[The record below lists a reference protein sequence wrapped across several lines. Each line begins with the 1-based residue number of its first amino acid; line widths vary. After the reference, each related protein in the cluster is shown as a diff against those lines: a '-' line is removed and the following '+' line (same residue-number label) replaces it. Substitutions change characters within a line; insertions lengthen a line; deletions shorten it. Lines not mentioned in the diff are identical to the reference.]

1 MVKKSNKKIL
11 ITGGAGYIGSHVNKL
26 LVEEGYETVV
36 LDNLSKGHKDFIK
49 WGVFEKADLANIAE
63 VEAIFSKYDI
73 GAVIH
78 FAAFIE
84 VGESVVDPQKY
95 YLNNLRNTLNLL
107 ELCNKYKVNKFIFSS
122 TAAVYGMPE
131 YTPIDESHPKFP
143 ISPYGRAKLM
153 VEEILKD
160 YSEAYQFNYVALRY
174 FNASGASE
182 ELDIGEW
189 HEPESH
195 LIPLVFDA
203 ASGKRQDIKI
213 FGTDYDTEDGT
224 CVRDYIHVLDL
235 AEAHVLALKYLL
247 KGGKSDCFNLGNGKG
262 YSVRQV
268 IDMVKKV
275 TGKEFSVTESDRRA
289 GDPSVLIAS
298 SKKINEKLSWKPKYG
313 LEEIVKSAWQWY
325 RKKEKLTQI

>member
-1 MVKKSNKKIL
+1 MINKKIL

-26 LVEEGYETVV
+26 LSENGYKTVV
-36 LDNLSKGHKDFIK
+36 LDNLSRGHDQFVK
-49 WGVFEKADLANIAE
+49 WGILEKIDLANIDEIE
-63 VEAIFSKYDI
+63 VIFKKHNI
-73 GAVIH
+73 CAVVH
-78 FAAFIE
+78 FAALIE
-84 VGESVVDPQKY
+84 VGESVTNPQNF

-107 ELCNKYKVNKFIFSS
+107 EVCNKFNVDKFIFSS
-122 TAAVYGMPE
+122 TAAVYGMPK
-131 YTPIDESHPKFP
+131 YIPIDEIHPKFP
-143 ISPYGRAKLM
+143 VSPYGRAKLM

-160 YSEAYQFNYVALRY
+160 YSDAYSFNYVALRY
-174 FNASGASE
+174 FNASGASS

-213 FGTDYDTEDGT
+213 FGTDYETEDGT

-235 AEAHVLALKYLL
+235 AKAHILALEYLL
-247 KGGKSDCFNLGNGKG
+247 SGGKSDCFNLGNGKG

-275 TGKEFSVTESDRRA
+275 TGKEFRVTEADRRA

-298 SKKINEKLSWKPKYG
+298 SKKIKEKLSWKPKYG

-325 RKKEKLTQI
+325 RKKEKLI

>member
-1 MVKKSNKKIL
+1 MDKKSKKKIL
-11 ITGGAGYIGSHVNKL
+11 ITGGAGYIGSHVNKML
-26 LVEEGYETVV
+26 SEEGYETVV
-36 LDNLSKGHKDFIK
+36 LDNLSKGHKEFIK
-49 WGVFEKADLANIAE
+49 WGVFEKADLANMAE
-63 VEAIFSKYDI
+63 VEAVFKKYDI

-84 VGESVVDPQKY
+84 VGESVKDPELFYK
-95 YLNNLRNTLNLL
+95 NNLKNTVNLL
-107 ELCNKYKVNKFIFSS
+107 EICRKFKVNKFIFSS

-131 YTPIDESHPKFP
+131 YTPIDESHPKSP

-160 YSEAYQFNYVALRY
+160 YSDAYSFEYVALRY
-174 FNASGASE
+174 FNASGASMD
-182 ELDIGEW
+182 LDIGEW

-203 ASGKRQDIKI
+203 VSGKRESIKI
-213 FGTDYDTEDGT
+213 FGTDYDTDDGT

-235 AEAHVLALKYLL
+235 AKAHVLALKYLE

-275 TGKEFSVTESDRRA
+275 TRKDFSVVEADRRP

-298 SKKINEKLSWKPKYG
+298 SKKIIKKLSWKPIYG
-313 LEEIVKSAWQWY
+313 LRQIVESAWKWY
-325 RKKEKLTQI
+325 RKKEKLT

>member
-1 MVKKSNKKIL
+1 MTNKTIL

-26 LVEEGYETVV
+26 LSENGYKTVV
-36 LDNLSKGHKDFIK
+36 LDNLSRGHDQFVK
-49 WGVFEKADLANIAE
+49 WGILEKIDLANIDE
-63 VEAIFSKYDI
+63 IEAMFKKHNI
-73 GAVIH
+73 GAVVH
-78 FAAFIE
+78 FAALIE
-84 VGESVVDPQKY
+84 VGESVINPQNF

-107 ELCNKYKVNKFIFSS
+107 EVCKKFNVDKFIFSS
-122 TAAVYGMPE
+122 TAAVYGMPK
-131 YTPIDESHPKFP
+131 YIPIDEIHPKFP
-143 ISPYGRAKLM
+143 VSPYGRAKLM

-174 FNASGASE
+174 FNASGASQE
-182 ELDIGEW
+182 GDIGEW

-235 AEAHVLALKYLL
+235 AEAHILALKYLL
-247 KGGKSDCFNLGNGKG
+247 NGGKSDCFNLGNGKG

-313 LEEIVKSAWQWY
+313 LEEIVKSAWEWY
-325 RKKEKLTQI
+325 RKKEKIV